1 MGIRTLLYFLI
12 GSPTAIRQV
21 AASKQALWLGLVF
34 VLSAGL
40 AREYDGRDLVH
51 EPWHLLIP
59 LGASLVSSFVLFSLC
74 FARLTG
80 SDPARPP
87 FWSAYRNFLTVF
99 WMTAPLAWLY
109 AIPYERFL
117 SPYGAMQAN
126 LLTLAAVAVWRVALM
141 VRVVTTLMGHGTG
154 EALSLVLL
162 FGDSVAILVLSLVP
176 KPVISMMGGI
186 HRTPTEDLILT
197 TTCCTL
203 QLGCI
208 TFPVWLAGGLAILLK
223 SKPRWLLPAAA
234 NESPPRLKAGLVVL
248 TMFSIGV
255 WIPILPLT
263 QAEQLNRSRAEHAL
277 REGRIAEALADM
289 SAHVPSDYPPS
300 WEPPP
305 RIGYGE
311 SSPFILDVIDVVV
324 ENPPAPWVRE
334 VFLEKLDR
342 FLDDYY
348 GLPSSQRVELETLLR
363 LLQRLPEGK
372 SLFLKHRTHLER
384 VYGDPG
390 KLTTEARKFLGPL
403 PDAKRED

>member
-40 AREYDGRDLVH
+40 AREYDGQDLVH

-59 LGASLVSSFVLFSLC
+59 LGASLISSFVLFLLC
-74 FARLTG
+74 FAKVIA

-87 FWSAYRNFLTVF
+87 FLAAYRSFLTVF

-141 VRVVTTLMGHGTG
+141 VRVVTTLMGYGTLA
-154 EALSLVLL
+154 ALSLVML
-162 FGDSVAILVLSLVP
+162 FGDGVALFAISFVP
-176 KPVISMMGGI
+176 KPIIAIMGGI
-186 HRTPTEDLILT
+186 QLTPIEGLILT
-197 TTCCTL
+197 TTCCVA
-203 QLGCI
+203 QLGGL
-208 TFPVWLAGGLAILLK
+208 TLPVWGGVVLSTLSK
-223 SKPRWLLPAAA
+223 CKPRWLLPLSTDK
-234 NESPPRLKAGLVVL
+234 SPTRLHAGLVIVAL
-248 TMFSIGV
+248 FSIGV

-277 REGRIAEALADM
+277 RAGRIAEALADM

-403 PDAKRED
+403 PDAKREE